1 MVEGLLVEVH
11 DVFLKRFHAALI
23 APGRRIGQ
31 GPVAAEHRDLAVTA
45 ADQIIHRAG
54 CALTVVRRDAGEI
67 FKRQLARVVGHDNGG
82 HVDLFKVAAEVAVR
96 AAQEHHA
103 HGLALT
109 AELDG
114 AQHLVF
120 ILIDEIHDQR
130 MRRAGKQGLQ
140 LLDHARKHLV
150 RRALDDD
157 EHRIGALLLEQ
168 LRAFVELKSAFFGNG
183 KDRGARLVGNVR
195 LVVEHARNGPER
207 IAAQSCQIFDRHS
220 CLLPL
225 G

>member
-1 MVEGLLVEVH
+1 
-11 DVFLKRFHAALI
+11 
-23 APGRRIGQ
+23 
-31 GPVAAEHRDLAVTA
+31 
-45 ADQIIHRAG
+45 
-54 CALTVVRRDAGEI
+54 
-67 FKRQLARVVGHDNGG
+67 
-82 HVDLFKVAAEVAVR
+82 
-96 AAQEHHA
+96 
-103 HGLALT
+103 
-109 AELDG
+109 
-114 AQHLVF
+114 
-120 ILIDEIHDQR
+120 

-150 RRALDDD
+150 RRAFNNNQ
-157 EHRIGALLLEQ
+157 HRVGALLLEQ